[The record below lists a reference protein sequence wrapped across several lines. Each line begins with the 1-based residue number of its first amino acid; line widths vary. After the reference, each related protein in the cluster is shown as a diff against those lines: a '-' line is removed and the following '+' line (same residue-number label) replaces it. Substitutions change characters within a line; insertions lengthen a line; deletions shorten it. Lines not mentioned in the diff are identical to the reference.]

1 MKKLSENIELLK
13 AKINQSSLSRR
24 LFEGVSWTLI
34 GNVVGKFLQLLAF
47 IFVARILGK
56 EEYGQVGIVRSTIN
70 MFLIFSSVGMGVTA
84 TRFIAMYRVSNP
96 YRAYKVYNF
105 SVKFV
110 LWVGF
115 FVSVLVFAFSDF
127 LAQNQLNNIHLGS
140 ALKIGA
146 LVLFLLTISSVQ
158 TGALNGFERF
168 RSVGIITSINGLVML
183 ISVVA
188 GSYFGGINGVIAG
201 LGIAALVMVIQLYFS
216 LKKNIIEIKHKTE
229 LPNNELLKISKIF
242 YEFSLP
248 AVLQGLVVIPVLWWA
263 KTFLIQKTGYGEM
276 ALYDVAEQWYYL
288 VLFIPNSLSAI
299 ILPLLTNTNYDGS
312 KEQYNKLLKVNLF
325 INIGVTFVIAVFVAI
340 FSPLI
345 YRFYGNGFTDYS
357 PLLILLI
364 TVVICAANNVLGQ
377 VIVSKGKMWIGFGV
391 NALWAIWLILFTF
404 VFIGKY
410 QFGALGLAYAMLG
423 SYALHSAAQGII
435 AVKLNKMLD

>member
-435 AVKLNKMLD
+435 AVKLNKM